1 MTEQQTTETELEEIP
16 ETDQLEEVE
25 EAAETEED
33 TFPRKY
39 VEELRDENARYR
51 KRAGTAD
58 ELAKRV
64 HRLMVERTGRLAD
77 PDDLAFDEAHLE
89 DEEALTTA
97 VDALLESKPH
107 LASRR
112 PSGDIG
118 QGASGAEGAPDLAAL
133 MRRAAN

>member
-16 ETDQLEEVE
+16 ETEQLEEVE
-25 EAAETEED
+25 EAAETEE

-51 KRAGTAD
+51 QRAGIAD

-77 PDDLAFDEAHLE
+77 PDDLPFDETHLE

-97 VDALLESKPH
+97 MDALLESKPH

>member
-16 ETDQLEEVE
+16 ETEQLEEVE
-25 EAAETEED
+25 ESAETEED

-51 KRAGTAD
+51 QRAGIAD

-77 PDDLAFDEAHLE
+77 PDDLPFDETHLE
-89 DEEALTTA
+89 DEQSLIAAL
-97 VDALLESKPH
+97 DALLDSKPH

-112 PSGDIG
+112 PTGNIG